1 MVILLIA
8 MEMDRIYLKSSFAYQ
23 EPLLSRED
31 VSRSWTTRRYNAT
44 IDTARHTLEMNDIM
58 RERNESMAQLFFK
71 YGSMNSGKSIEIL
84 KVAHNYE
91 EQNKPVLL
99 FTSAIDDRD
108 AIGYVSSRIGLRREA
123 IPIFEDTDIFSIVK
137 NHDPK
142 PYCVLVD
149 ECQFLSKGSILQLVQ
164 IVDELN
170 VPVMGFGLKNDFRNE
185 LFEGSRWMLIYADK
199 IEEMKTIC
207 WFCERKATM
216 NLRVIDGKP
225 VYTGEQILIGG
236 NDTYFP
242 VCRKCHANP
251 PLPQP

>member
-1 MVILLIA
+1 
-8 MEMDRIYLKSSFAYQ
+8 
-23 EPLLSRED
+23 
-31 VSRSWTTRRYNAT
+31 
-44 IDTARHTLEMNDIM
+44 
-58 RERNESMAQLFFK
+58 MAQLFFK

-108 AIGYVSSRIGLRREA
+108 AVGYVSSRIGLRREA
-123 IPIFEDTDIFSIVK
+123 IPISDTTDIYGIVK
-137 NHDPK
+137 EHQTK

-149 ECQFLSKGSILQLVQ
+149 ECQFLSKDSILQLVR

-207 WFCERKATM
+207 WFCERKAIM

-225 VYTGEQILIGG
+225 VYAGEQILIGG

-242 VCRKCHANP
+242 VCRKCHTNP
-251 PLPQP
+251 PLS